1 MMGGPHGQAMF
12 VFSLPDGIDS
22 SGGR

>member
-1 MMGGPHGQAMF
+1 MMGGPHGQALF
-12 VFSLPDGIDS
+12 VFSLPEGIDS